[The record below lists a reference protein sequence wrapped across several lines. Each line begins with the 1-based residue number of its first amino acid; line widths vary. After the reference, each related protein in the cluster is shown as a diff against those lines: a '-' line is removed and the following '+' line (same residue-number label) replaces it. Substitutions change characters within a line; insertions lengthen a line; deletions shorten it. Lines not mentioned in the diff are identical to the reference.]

1 MGCSSSEVDSVK
13 TYVKKVTTSWIF
25 IRISFEFK
33 RYKSVRPYKVIRP
46 LKVYLFADLEITIS
60 AHVVIM
66 ICHLI
71 ISLKVSIIFPTSY
84 FIGLVNNHL

>member
-33 RYKSVRPYKVIRP
+33 RHKSIRPYKVIRP
-46 LKVYLFADLEITIS
+46 KKVYLFADLEITIL

-66 ICHLI
+66 ICHLM
-71 ISLKVSIIFPTSY
+71 ISLKVSIKFPTTVILSD
-84 FIGLVNNHL
+84 L